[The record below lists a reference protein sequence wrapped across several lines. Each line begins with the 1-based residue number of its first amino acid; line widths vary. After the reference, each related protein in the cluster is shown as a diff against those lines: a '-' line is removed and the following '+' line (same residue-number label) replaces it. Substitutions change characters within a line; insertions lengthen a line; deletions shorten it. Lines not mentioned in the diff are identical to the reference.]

1 MGEVFVIGTV
11 VLIVAGLAAARA
23 VTKLIC
29 IAGPNEVL
37 VFSGPRTRALEGE
50 VGYIAVRGGRRIR
63 IPLLERVSRLDL
75 TNMIIDVSVSGAYS
89 LGGIPLN
96 VQAVAN
102 VKVAGDGPVL
112 HNALHRLLGK
122 SRADIMK
129 IAKETLEGN
138 LRGVLAT
145 LTPEQVNEDK
155 MAFAKSLLEEA
166 EHDLSTLGI
175 TLDTLTIQNV
185 TDDQGYGQAIGRKQS
200 ADLQRRARIAE
211 ASARAEAIITAA
223 NNLRETS
230 LAQIT
235 AEEQIAVAEVERRII
250 DAESMRAALVAE
262 QRSQVESM
270 VARAQADCEVQEA
283 RIDQVRQQIHAEM
296 IEPAR
301 ARRDRMIYDA
311 QGAAA
316 RTVEDGRA
324 RAEAL
329 RELAET
335 WADHDD
341 AKQVLLMQQ
350 LERIVELMTSLIQEV
365 RVDQLTFVDTR
376 DGGEGTRGLGTG
388 VVRALEELR
397 ATTGIDLP
405 AIARRAAGD
414 APARG
419 ETSS

>member
-1 MGEVFVIGTV
+1 MEVIIAIAA
-11 VLIVAGLAAARA
+11 VLLVATGMAFKALTR
-23 VTKLIC
+23 LIC

-37 VFSGPRTRALEGE
+37 VFSGPADRGDGRGYRT
-50 VGYIAVRGGRRIR
+50 IRGGRRIR
-63 IPLLERVSRLDL
+63 VPMLERVNRLDL
-75 TNMIIDVSVSGAYS
+75 TNMIIDVSIGGAYS

-185 TDDQGYGQAIGRKQS
+185 TDDQGYLQAIGRKQS

-335 WADHDD
+335 WADHGDD

-414 APARG
+414 APAWG
-419 ETSS
+419 DTSS